1 MARVSLGKPITIGG
15 VEVVV
20 VRDVLG
26 SLPADK
32 ASETFAILEPIG
44 ADGRPAIYVSENDLI
59 RLRDDYPGMK
69 VYGLWQILF
78 YNDVVRMGAPLV
90 TFPLSDSGG
99 LYLLMDAVA
108 DLNSP
113 QSIVSSGEYLNDYIP
128 DNYDVDIKTA
138 NVIQVDLQ
146 NLKLPPQPAYT
157 RIEQSGKLKAENKR
171 RWFVVASLCGL
182 IIVGAAAT
190 NYWLQTIYK
199 SSMADYTTKK
209 SLIDELDGR
218 VRSLA
223 AERLIIRPDDS
234 IMLSQLF
241 KFFELYPQ
249 AKTPPIADSMKIG
262 FAGTHVFITPAK
274 APVDPAS
281 VIAGADSELQSDLS
295 YLVTLTQPDGTDAT
309 HSGGESDQ

>member
-1 MARVSLGKPITIGG
+1 
-15 VEVVV
+15 
-20 VRDVLG
+20 
-26 SLPADK
+26 
-32 ASETFAILEPIG
+32 
-44 ADGRPAIYVSENDLI
+44 
-59 RLRDDYPGMK
+59 MK

-78 YNDVVRMGAPLV
+78 YNDAVRMGAPLV

-113 QSIVSSGEYLNDYIP
+113 ESIVSSGEYLNGYIP

-182 IIVGAAAT
+182 IIVGAAAS
-190 NYWLQTIYK
+190 NYGLQTIYK
-199 SSMADYTTKK
+199 SRMADYTTKK
-209 SLIDELDGR
+209 TLIDELDGR

-223 AERLIIRPDDS
+223 AERLITRPDDS
-234 IMLSQLF
+234 MMLSQLF
-241 KFFELYPQ
+241 NFFELYPQ
-249 AKTPPIADSMKIG
+249 AKTPPLADDMKIG
-262 FAGTHVFITPAK
+262 FAGTHVLVTPAK

-281 VIAGADSELQSDLS
+281 VIAGADSELQPDLS
-295 YLVTLTQPDGTDAT
+295 YMVTLTEPDGTDAA
-309 HSGGESDQ
+309 HSDGEGDQ